1 MSIHSIPAG
10 IRDADQYIRLTRARS
25 FLVSTPALAFYGSTA
40 LRLRLVERADVETAC
55 VDGRTMFYNP
65 AFVAGLTDG
74 QVAFLFAHETR
85 HCTDLHFI
93 RMGGRDP
100 ETWNEATD
108 HAINLDLLSVR
119 GLEAIPGIL
128 ADPSYRGMSAESI
141 YAAIV
146 AAKPKPDAPPAPDEG
161 DQGDQGDDQ
170 GDQEGEGDD
179 EGDQGDQGDQE
190 GEGEGEGDQ
199 EGDQGEGE
207 GEGEGDQEGEDD
219 QGDQGDQG
227 EGKGDQGDAVSRS
240 RDPGRAGGVIAPQ
253 PDDDGESI
261 DPATLAQ
268 EWAVYTHQAIAAA
281 TRAAGSLP
289 GHLASVAA
297 ELSAPRIDWRTALRR
312 FVDQSAIRRP
322 SWTRPNRR
330 YVASGMYLPGSES
343 DSLAHLVF
351 ARDTSCSISDAIL
364 SAVTS
369 EIDAAMGDGA
379 ADRITIIDC
388 DSRIHRAAEFE
399 RGDILPREMH
409 SGLGRGGTAF
419 RPVFEHVRDAIPDA
433 SAVVYL
439 TDLECTDIGEDPGVP
454 VMWVTFGDPRQWKPW
469 ADRLP
474 FGEVISID
482 DLA

>member
-40 LRLRLVERADVETAC
+40 LRLRLVERADMETAC
-55 VDGRTMFYNP
+55 VDGRSMFYNP
-65 AFVAGLTDG
+65 AYVARLTDG

-93 RMGGRDP
+93 RIGARDP
-100 ETWNEATD
+100 EIWNDATD
-108 HAINLDLLSVR
+108 HAINLDLLQVR
-119 GLEAIPGIL
+119 GLEPIPGIL

-141 YAAIV
+141 YAAII

-161 DQGDQGDDQ
+161 DEGDQ
-170 GDQEGEGDD
+170 GDD
-179 EGDQGDQGDQE
+179 EGDQGDD
-190 GEGEGEGDQ
+190 EGD
-199 EGDQGEGE
+199 E
-207 GEGEGDQEGEDD
+207 
-219 QGDQGDQG
+219 GDQGDQG
-227 EGKGDQGDAVSRS
+227 EGKGDQGEGDQGDAVSRS

-474 FGEVISID
+474 FGEVIAID